1 MTQYLENQTYL
12 IYDTSSSTYAGDPLS
27 HFALDDALL
36 RLINQD
42 GSRPILHFWPINSL
56 VILGMMDTK
65 LPYLEAGLHYLQD
78 EGWPILVRP
87 AGGLAVV
94 ADPGV
99 LNFSFILPEPEAGKL
114 SIDDGYEVMLA
125 FIRRLFAPFG
135 KEIVAQEIADSYC
148 PGDYDLSI
156 DGRKFAGIAQRRFK
170 RGIGVMIYLSVEGD
184 QERRGQLIRTF
195 YERGRQGEETR
206 WHYPEVNPASMANL
220 SDLLG
225 LSLTVSQLKEMIL
238 ATLENWGNSVV
249 KGEYAE
255 SLLEDYAEARIKM
268 QKRNEQVFQTFAK
281 KERRGEDES

>member
-12 IYDTSSSTYAGDPLS
+12 IYDTSASPHAEDPLS

-36 RLINQD
+36 RLINRD
-42 GSRPILHFWPINSL
+42 GSKPALHFWPIDSL
-56 VILGMMDTK
+56 IILGMMDTK
-65 LPYLEAGLHYLQD
+65 LPHLEAGLRYLQD
-78 EGWPILVRP
+78 EGWPVLVRP

-99 LNFSFILPEPEAGKL
+99 LNFSFILPEPDEAKL
-114 SIDDGYEVMLA
+114 SIEEGYEVMLT

-135 KEIVAQEIADSYC
+135 KEISAHEVSDSYC

-170 RGIGVMIYLSVEGD
+170 RGIGIMIYLSVEGD
-184 QERRGQLIRTF
+184 QERRGRMIRTF
-195 YERGRQGEETR
+195 YERGRQGEETK

-225 LSLTVSQLKEMIL
+225 LPLSVSQMKEMIL
-238 ATLENWGNSVV
+238 ATLENWGNSLVE
-249 KGEYAE
+249 GEYPQA
-255 SLLEDYAEARIKM
+255 LLADFAEARTKM
-268 QKRNEQVFQTFAK
+268 QKRNGQIFQTIAK
-281 KERRGEDES
+281 EERGERG